1 MSTIVTRAA
10 KGSPLTHA
18 EVDANFNNL
27 NAGKVEK
34 DENMFIS
41 DTGNVGIGTMTP
53 GVKVAINDPGTG
65 LGFVNAAGGNFNI
78 GLLGGTSSAE
88 AYVYQRANG
97 PLLLGTNNAERARID
112 SSGRL
117 LIGTATN
124 TGGALFQVN
133 GDRIRVAAA
142 RTPASASAAGA
153 AGEICW
159 DANYVYV
166 CTATNTWKR
175 SALSA
180 W

>member
-1 MSTIVTRAA
+1 MLQQTGGEFRFFNGPVGTA
-10 KGSPLTHA
+10 G
-18 EVDANFNNL
+18 ANITFSERL
-27 NAGKVEK
+27 RI
-34 DENMFIS
+34 DS
-41 DTGNVGIGTMTP
+41 TGNVGIGTTTP
-53 GVKVAINDPGTG
+53 GAKVAINDPGTG

-88 AYVYQRANG
+88 AYIYQRANG

-117 LIGTATN
+117 LIGTTADI
-124 TGGALFQVN
+124 GGALFQVN
-133 GDRIRVAAA
+133 GDRIRVGTA

-175 SALSA
+175 AALA
-180 W
+180 TW

>member
-1 MSTIVTRAA
+1 
-10 KGSPLTHA
+10 
-18 EVDANFNNL
+18 L
-27 NAGKVEK
+27 NADKVEK
-34 DENMFIS
+34 AAN
-41 DTGNVGIGTMTP
+41 GNVGLGVQPIPSQGVSFQLGLAGVLEHEPINTNDLRTNLTSNALSITPYSNSYRYLSTGASASMLQQTGGEFRFFSAPVGTA
-53 GVKVAINDPGTG
+53 GAIIP
-65 LGFVNAAGGNFNI
+65 F
-78 GLLGGTSSAE
+78 S
-88 AYVYQRANG
+88 
-97 PLLLGTNNAERARID
+97 ERARID

-133 GDRIRVAAA
+133 GDRIRVGTA
-142 RTPASASAAGA
+142 RTPASASATGA
-153 AGEICW
+153 IGEICW